1 MLRDY
6 KIALYQYRYNYIMSL
21 EMNKNIIHY
30 FKFKMKGINIAQR
43 AQQLI
48 DSELSM
54 LETVRYLYTILR

>member
-30 FKFKMKGINIAQR
+30 FKYKLRGINIAQR
-43 AQQLI
+43 AKQAI
-48 DSELSM
+48 DNELSL
-54 LETVRYLYTILR
+54 LETVRY